1 MEVKN
6 KGITLMA
13 LVITIIILLI
23 LVGIV
28 IYLSIGENGIIR
40 KSQYAKETYLN
51 AQRIEEEQLNEL
63 DRRLANGDYAGT
75 SSSEFNKYLNER
87 LYPEGIPLIPQMT
100 SDECSIGKVTYSS
113 VKNNRVGY
121 KAFDKIFYFG
131 DKSTYNDE
139 DNTWQT
145 DDNGENYIQF
155 EFHIPVVVKSI
166 KFVPSYV
173 STYGGLALKT
183 AKLLLSNDG
192 ENFIEASELM
202 TYENNLNNALQFQTI
217 ESNDTT
223 NQYKYVRLYVNGAYT
238 SSYGTGI
245 AIREMQIFGWFE
257 K

>member
-1 MEVKN
+1 MKREN
-6 KGITLMA
+6 AITLVS
-13 LVITIIILLI
+13 LVITIIIMLI
-23 LVGIV
+23 LAGVGLFLTV
-28 IYLSIGENGIIR
+28 GENGIINTA
-40 KSQYAKETYLN
+40 KYAKRKYLN
-51 AQRIEEEQLNEL
+51 EQKNEEEQLNEL
-63 DRRLANGDYAGT
+63 DRRLASGDYAGT

-113 VKNNRVGY
+113 HAGERIGY

-131 DKSTYNDE
+131 NIRTYNDLE
-139 DNTWQT
+139 NTWQAI
-145 DDNGENYIQF
+145 DNGENYIQF

-173 STYGGLALKT
+173 STYGGLNLKT

-192 ENFIEASELM
+192 KNFIEASELM

-223 NQYKYVRLYVNGAYT
+223 NQYKYVRLYVNGTYT
-238 SSYGTGI
+238 SSFGEAIG
-245 AIREMQIFGWFE
+245 IREMQIFGWFE